1 MNETYYLELLFENE
15 EGKAR
20 KITIRRPLDGLTEEV
35 VSPVM
40 QAIVDSDLFDDEG
53 LDRYAVAS
61 SARYVRTTVDEVFT
75 TAEEK

>member
-1 MNETYYLELLFENE
+1 M
-15 EGKAR
+15 
-20 KITIRRPLDGLTEEV
+20 TEEV

>member
-1 MNETYYLELLFENE
+1 MNESYNLELLFENE

-53 LDRYAVAS
+53 LDRYVVAS
-61 SARYVRTTVDEVFT
+61 SARYVRTTVDEVFAA
-75 TAEEK
+75 AEEK

>member
-15 EGKAR
+15 EGKNR
-20 KITIRRPLDGLTEEV
+20 KITIRRPLESLTEAE

-40 QAIVDSDLFDDEG
+40 QAIVDSDIFDDDG

>member
-15 EGKAR
+15 EGKNR
-20 KITIRRPLDGLTEEV
+20 KITIRRPLESLTEAE

-40 QAIVDSDLFDDEG
+40 QAIVDSDIFDDDG

-61 SARYVRTTVDEVFT
+61 SARYVRTTVDEIFA
-75 TAEEK
+75 TAEEA